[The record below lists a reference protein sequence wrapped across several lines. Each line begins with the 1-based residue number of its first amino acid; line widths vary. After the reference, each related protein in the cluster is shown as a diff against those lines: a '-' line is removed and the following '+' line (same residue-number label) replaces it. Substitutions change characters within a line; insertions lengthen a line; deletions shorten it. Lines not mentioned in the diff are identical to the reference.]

1 MAGQGPT
8 DVEALLGARLQPAW
22 LAACVAHL
30 DARGGFN
37 GLPVERRARLVLQ
50 QLLPADLNTCGAASL
65 PPGIQSLHD
74 NTLRGKFLLQA
85 DEVLNIGAAVRDRY
99 TGTDSNNRCLKLLLT
114 DGAQQ
119 VAGLE
124 YRPTPALHSAMPA
137 GCKLVV
143 RDAPVRR
150 GMLLLT
156 PENCSV
162 LGGGVAALEAAR
174 QRMVAHWAQPAGPPA
189 PLQEVNG
196 EASARRSRLALP
208 KPPGQQA
215 AAQPPQQPQQQQ
227 QQRLAPLPA
236 LGAPPAA
243 DFSFAQAPQ
252 TQAGA
257 PQRTQARVQ
266 PQLLQRLRQAAAGGS
281 DLPAGTTDDPIC
293 LDDDTTASNREEQQQ
308 QRQGEGGGSAGL
320 GAAVAADVE
329 MVDAEQEGAAAGD
342 EWGGDADWGDDP
354 PAEPGVD
361 PWERGYEEDE
371 EQLPDA
377 DPPPDNGD
385 SGGGWED
392 GGSWEEDGGDG
403 EGGAAGDEQQ
413 GNTDEWAEE
422 GEQPEGGE
430 GGGGGGED
438 SGGGGGGSEN
448 EASHGVEQRQQQQQQ
463 QPPAA
468 AAAPTQP
475 GTSQPVRRRSGG
487 RAAELLPP
495 LSGQEQR
502 AGPSG
507 GAVLHKRKLSDGS
520 QQQQQR
526 QQQQQQ
532 QATPALAAPPDTT
545 STVSSSLPG
554 VPPAPSKPAATAAAP
569 PPSQQQP
576 AKQQRQVQQESH
588 ATRLNTTPGVLADPG
603 LDVELEPLDPS
614 LLDVAPTL
622 AEVLFR
628 KAPPAEAAAPAAV
641 PTHVQPA
648 ALVVAPAASAVRP
661 AVQAAPATGLAAAH
675 ATLQAAAAEESDDD
689 APCFDGLLDIS
700 PPRAA
705 AAGGGASGSG
715 DEPFT
720 YLLRLAAQASSG
732 GGAGLPL
739 CVRILGTV
747 KTFVGKLRFKDPQ
760 SGEPQYGMDMLVEDG
775 SLVVRATLSHG
786 FMREFFD
793 LEPQEFEACLTDP
806 ARRSQAARLAGALQR
821 LLAGYSGLMEVRVNA
836 PNSPLEILDLLGDL
850 NGDQSAALQLRVTGA
865 R

>member
-1 MAGQGPT
+1 MHA
-8 DVEALLGARLQPAW
+8 
-22 LAACVAHL
+22 
-30 DARGGFN
+30 
-37 GLPVERRARLVLQ
+37 Q
-50 QLLPADLNTCGAASL
+50 QSTLRSTLLPQDLSL
-65 PPGIQSLHD
+65 PL
-74 NTLRGKFLLQA
+74 F
-85 DEVLNIGAAVRDRY
+85 
-99 TGTDSNNRCLKLLLT
+99 
-114 DGAQQ
+114 
-119 VAGLE
+119 
-124 YRPTPALHSAMPA
+124 
-137 GCKLVV
+137 
-143 RDAPVRR
+143 PV
-150 GMLLLT
+150 
-156 PENCSV
+156 
-162 LGGGVAALEAAR
+162 
-174 QRMVAHWAQPAGPPA
+174 
-189 PLQEVNG
+189 
-196 EASARRSRLALP
+196 
-208 KPPGQQA
+208 
-215 AAQPPQQPQQQQ
+215 
-227 QQRLAPLPA
+227 
-236 LGAPPAA
+236 
-243 DFSFAQAPQ
+243 SFP
-252 TQAGA
+252 
-257 PQRTQARVQ
+257 
-266 PQLLQRLRQAAAGGS
+266 
-281 DLPAGTTDDPIC
+281 
-293 LDDDTTASNREEQQQ
+293 
-308 QRQGEGGGSAGL
+308 
-320 GAAVAADVE
+320 
-329 MVDAEQEGAAAGD
+329 
-342 EWGGDADWGDDP
+342 DWGDDP

-760 SGEPQYGMDMLVEDG
+760 SGEPQVALVKG
-775 SLVVRATLSHG
+775 QSMPVGWLVGKAAVPLQLPSCLTRQPVRRSPLVAFLCLALLCSTAWTCLVQESTWCACATPVLHSPLALPVTPLLAPVPYCCAVRHGHACGGRQPGGASHAEPRLHARVLRCVLHRGRLGAAPRRRLPLTPAPDAPACDRFTCASCVTFIPDQVPRAQHPLSA
-786 FMREFFD
+786 D

-821 LLAGYSGLMEVRVNA
+821 LLAGYSGLMEGA
-836 PNSPLEILDLLGDL
+836 WEGALCGDKERQNPVGTACL
-850 NGDQSAALQLRVTGA
+850 QSALSTLRLPREAPSKPTLHFSHAFIFILQSA
-865 R
+865 